1 MKHTLCIL
9 ALTASTLGTL
19 GSCSLD
25 IPVENE
31 LTDPR
36 AIVSVQTAY
45 EALSS
50 AYEALPKETWE
61 LSLLSDELV
70 PTFRAGQ
77 DPSSAQLYGYFDTS
91 LQLLASQLWEG
102 YYSAIKDANAVLVRL
117 PELRS
122 QLSASEAQQLDV
134 VRAEA
139 EALKAYAYLQLL
151 QLFATP
157 YSDSARP
164 EGILLKDRVERED
177 LPRASKQ
184 EVAREIERLLSG
196 ARTTFALGTRPAHG
210 GATGFLGRE
219 ATEVLLARLYLYQGD
234 WAKAEEVTRSLTP
247 TPIPSSL
254 IPEESSAWATSPAG
268 FSLWSAGV
276 ASSFYNA
283 SYTDSRQTAFL
294 TYQLPRELYLEAGDR
309 RRRTYSIDSTL
320 TLDATT
326 SRLIQLTGKYTRSI
340 FSGTLPRFV
349 ALVRA
354 VEPYYLRAEALT
366 RLGREDEARTL
377 LNSYL
382 SAVGASP
389 LSGSLTGG
397 AILDAILLEKAR
409 EFAGEGLRL
418 FDLKRLGLP
427 ITHYAPNATSVRLQ
441 LAPDDYRRTLPLPA
455 SERANR
461 SQLKQNDGWP
471 ALIQ

>member
-45 EALSS
+45 EALAS
-50 AYEALPKETWE
+50 AYDALPKETWE

-102 YYSAIKDANAVLVRL
+102 YYSVIKDANAVLVRL
-117 PELRS
+117 PELRG
-122 QLSASEAQQLDV
+122 QLSGPEALQLDV

-139 EALKAYAYLQLL
+139 EGLKAYAYLQLL

-157 YSDSARP
+157 YSDTARP
-164 EGILLKDRVERED
+164 EGILLKSRVERED

-184 EVAREIERLLSG
+184 EVAREIERLLTE
-196 ARTTFALGTRPAHG
+196 ARTTFAQGTRPAHG

-219 ATEVLLARLYLYQGD
+219 ATEALLSRLYLYQGD
-234 WAKAEEVTRSLTP
+234 WAKVEETTRPLVTS
-247 TPIPSSL
+247 PIPSAL
-254 IPEESSAWATSPAG
+254 IAEESSIWATSPAG

-276 ASSFYNA
+276 TGAFYNA
-283 SYTDSRQTAFL
+283 SYTDSRQPAYL
-294 TYQLPRELYLEAGDR
+294 TYQLPQELYLEAGDR
-309 RRRTYSIDSTL
+309 RRRSYIIDSTL

-326 SRLIQLTGKYTRSI
+326 SRPIQLTGKYTRSI

-349 ALVRA
+349 ALIRA
-354 VEPYYLRAEALT
+354 VEPYYLRAEALA

-382 SAVGASP
+382 ATVGATP
-389 LSGSLTGG
+389 IADSLTGEALLE
-397 AILDAILLEKAR
+397 AILREKGR

-427 ITHYAPNATSVRLQ
+427 ITHYAPNGSAVRLS
-441 LAPDDYRRTLPLPA
+441 LSADDYRRTLPLPA

-461 SQLKQNDGWP
+461 SQLTQNAGWP